1 MKPLILDSALGTEL
15 ENRGEYLPSFKT
27 SIWSA
32 YSLIH
37 NPEVI
42 KQIHIDNIEAGADVI
57 TTSNYPKFDET
68 SINNSKKLIRRVL
81 SATIE
86 NPDNPESLNFFQS
99 DTYRF
104 YFLMSFMK
112 EALEG
117 NEISQ
122 EYAISLV
129 PKKFASRIK
138 RLQVLKQAV
147 QLGYIIEK
155 SSEVDRRRRIYFP
168 SELLLND
175 FVKYANDSDRQVKLD
190 KSA

>member
-1 MKPLILDSALGTEL
+1 MIFS
-15 ENRGEYLPSFKT
+15 
-27 SIWSA
+27 
-32 YSLIH
+32 
-37 NPEVI
+37 
-42 KQIHIDNIEAGADVI
+42 
-57 TTSNYPKFDET
+57 KFDET

-168 SELLLND
+168 SETLLED
-175 FVKYANDSDRQVKLD
+175 FVKYANDSDKAVKID
-190 KSA
+190 KAS

>member
-1 MKPLILDSALGTEL
+1 MIFS
-15 ENRGEYLPSFKT
+15 
-27 SIWSA
+27 
-32 YSLIH
+32 
-37 NPEVI
+37 
-42 KQIHIDNIEAGADVI
+42 
-57 TTSNYPKFDET
+57 KFDET

-112 EALEG
+112 EALDG

-168 SELLLND
+168 SDLLLND

>member
-1 MKPLILDSALGTEL
+1 MIFS
-15 ENRGEYLPSFKT
+15 
-27 SIWSA
+27 
-32 YSLIH
+32 
-37 NPEVI
+37 
-42 KQIHIDNIEAGADVI
+42 
-57 TTSNYPKFDET
+57 KFDET

-112 EALEG
+112 EALDG

-175 FVKYANDSDRQVKLD
+175 FVKYANVSDKQVKLD